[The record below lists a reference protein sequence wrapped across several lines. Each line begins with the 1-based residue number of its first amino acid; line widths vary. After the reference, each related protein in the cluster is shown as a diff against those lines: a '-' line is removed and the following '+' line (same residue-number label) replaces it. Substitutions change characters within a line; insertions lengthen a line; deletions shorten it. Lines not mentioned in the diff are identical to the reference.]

1 MQVKITSKFMERF
14 PVAYN
19 GLLSRLKN
27 PPCMVYVY
35 AVATAVSSC
44 RTEFHGTGIHV
55 QHGELVVELS

>member
-1 MQVKITSKFMERF
+1 MERF